1 MPKTELP
8 KPFSITEG
16 QILDA
21 IPNEGIDE
29 LILAIDLGCSLVE
42 LRQALKNLAK
52 RGLLESRTQ
61 NEWDKQ
67 SQSYIEYVI
76 WSIKL

>member
-52 RGLLESRTQ
+52 RGIMESRTQ
-61 NEWDKQ
+61 NEWDKK
-67 SQSYIEYVI
+67 SQSYIEYII

>member
-29 LILAIDLGCSLVE
+29 LVLAIDLECSLVE

-52 RGLLESRTQ
+52 RNILESRTQ

>member
-8 KPFSITEG
+8 KPFLITDG

-42 LRQALKNLAK
+42 LRQALKRLAQ
-52 RGLLESRTQ
+52 RDILECRTE
-61 NEWDKQ
+61 NEWDEQ
-67 SQSYIEYVI
+67 SQTYTEYII
-76 WSIKL
+76 WSVKL

>member
-52 RGLLESRTQ
+52 RGILESRTQ

-67 SQSYIEYVI
+67 SQSYIEYII